1 MTPAPFLRPPPLGSA
16 LRRWRTL
23 HRIKQ
28 SHAAGLFG
36 VNQST
41 ISRWEAGVQAM
52 NPDERARVEALL
64 QARLDGAADRALARL
79 VEESGRPVHL
89 VCDLSHRLLACSRPR
104 AAEFALPL
112 AELLGTSLWRFAS
125 ADIMLKE
132 AALDDV
138 GWRDGMAPPAL
149 EFATGA
155 NGSALVPI
163 RPGRCRWTRLI
174 LSDGSVARLV
184 ETL

>member
-1 MTPAPFLRPPPLGSA
+1 MTPGPVLRQPPLGSA

-28 SHAAGLFG
+28 SQAAELFG

-41 ISRWEAGVQAM
+41 ISRWEAGIQAM

-64 QARLDGAADRALARL
+64 QARLDAAADRALARL

-89 VCDLSHRLLACSRPR
+89 VCDLSHRLLACSRAR

-112 AELLGTSLWRFAS
+112 AALLGTSLWRFAS
-125 ADIMLKE
+125 ADIAAQE
-132 AALDDV
+132 AALD
-138 GWRDGMAPPAL
+138 PP
-149 EFATGA
+149 GP
-155 NGSALVPI
+155 VRRQRRP
-163 RPGRCRWTRLI
+163 PGR
-174 LSDGSVARLV
+174 DAVAGRA
-184 ETL
+184 